1 MFEKHCQICDIEVK
15 KETVIKRFGKYF
27 CNGDHVQQYVARKME
42 EEKRMEEERRRHP
55 RRGGCC

>member
-1 MFEKHCQICDIEVK
+1 VFEKHCQICGIKVK

-27 CNGDHVQQYVARKME
+27 CNSDHVQQYVARKME
-42 EEKRMEEERRRHP
+42 EEKNVWKRKEGDI